1 MSTAPGH
8 EHWADST
15 GAYLLG
21 ALDDA
26 ERDGFEAH
34 MAQCPACTAEVEQLL
49 VAVDALPMAVPQM
62 SAPPALG
69 DRIMATVR
77 AEAELLNAAGASADR
92 VAAPA
97 ERRRRSWVPAWLSS
111 SPGLAVAACAAI
123 LAVGVAAGVGLSDD
137 GPGTRTVIAEV
148 EAPDAE
154 VKLVVDEDEHST
166 LVASNLPAPP
176 SGRVYQVWIKRPGS
190 APEATDALFTVRK
203 DGSAAVDV
211 PGSLEGVEAVLVTD
225 EPPGGSD
232 APTGRAII
240 AASPA

>member
-77 AEAELLNAAGASADR
+77 AEAELLN
-92 VAAPA
+92 
-97 ERRRRSWVPAWLSS
+97 
-111 SPGLAVAACAAI
+111 
-123 LAVGVAAGVGLSDD
+123 AAGVGLSDD